1 MRTIPHDGIYR
12 YLGIFNSERIV
23 TTSPKALAEV
33 CTRTYEF
40 VKPRQL
46 KHIGAQILGP
56 GLVLTDGDV
65 HKRQRKIISPSFSSK
80 HIKDLYPTYWNKA
93 KEATRIMTDL
103 FKNDRSGV
111 QTFDIDGW
119 SSRAALDLIT
129 LAALGKDF
137 DTLQEPDSDLNKTY
151 RVVFEPTRLL
161 QFLAILKYFIHPK
174 IIEAIPLKRN
184 VGIEVA
190 SQTIRRICK
199 KVIHDKKER
208 LAKGELKDLDIL
220 SVILRG
226 EDMDKDEMVSQMMT
240 FLAAGHETVSVAI
253 TYAIYMMCVQPEW
266 QTKLREEVRATV
278 PSIDTETAIVA
289 NDIDQLPLLN
299 AFCNEVLRFWP
310 PVPMTTRSA
319 ACDTTLLGEHIPKD
333 TRIIIAITGTNRDSA
348 IWGPDADEFKPTRW
362 LNAEGKIDATGGASS
377 KYGLLSFM
385 HGPRS
390 CIGQGFAKAEMACIL
405 AAWVGRFGFELRDQE
420 LMDISKLKLSGGSFS
435 AKPLDGVHVKA
446 RVVEGW

>member
-1 MRTIPHDGIYR
+1 MRTIPHDGIFR
-12 YLGIFNSERIV
+12 YHGIFNSERIV

-46 KHIGAQILGP
+46 KHIGSQILGP

-93 KEATRIMTDL
+93 KEATRLMTKL
-103 FKNDRSGV
+103 FDNDPSGI
-111 QTFDIDGW
+111 QEFDIDGW

-151 RVVFEPTRLL
+151 RVVFEPTRIL

-174 IIEAIPLKRN
+174 IIESIPLSRN
-184 VGIEVA
+184 TGIEVA
-190 SQTIRRICK
+190 AQTIRRICK

-226 EDMDKDEMVSQMMT
+226 EYMDEDEMITQMMT
-240 FLAAGHETVSVAI
+240 FLAAGHETVSVGI
-253 TYAIYMMCVQPEW
+253 TYAIYMMCLHPEW
-266 QTKLREEVRATV
+266 QTKLRDEVRATV
-278 PSIDTETAIVA
+278 PSISSDKDIVA

-299 AFCNEVLRFWP
+299 AFCNEVLRYWP

-319 ACDTTLLGEHIPKD
+319 ACDTTLLGQHIPKD
-333 TRIIIAITGTNRDSA
+333 TRIIVAITGTNRDHN
-348 IWGPDADEFKPTRW
+348 IWGSDADDFKPERW
-362 LNAEGKIDATGGASS
+362 LNAEGKIDASGGASS

-385 HGPRS
+385 HGPRG
-390 CIGQGFAKAEMACIL
+390 CIGQGFARAEMACIV
-405 AAWVGRFGFELRDQE
+405 AAWAGRFNFELRDE
-420 LMDISKLKLSGGSFS
+420 ALMNKDNLKISGGGFS
-435 AKPLDGVHVKA
+435 AKPLDGIHVKT
-446 RVVEGW
+446 RIVEGW